1 LQPRLLLDTH
11 IVIRWLIET
20 KKLTREQARLL
31 DLAVRRNEPLAISA
45 ITLLEI
51 ALLVSGQKLKVQLA
65 EFLQSIVSNP
75 IFHVL
80 PLTAEVAAEAAFL
93 AALVDPADRTIVA
106 TALVHRLTLLTSD
119 ERIIDSGLVK
129 TAN

>member
-11 IVIRWLIET
+11 IVIRWLIDT

-31 DLAVRRNEPLAISA
+31 DAAVRRNEPLAMSA

-51 ALLVSGQKLKVQLA
+51 ALLVSGHKLKVQLA
-65 EFLQSIVSNP
+65 EFLESIVSNP
-75 IFHVL
+75 IFRVL

-106 TALVHRLTLLTSD
+106 TARVHHLTLLTSD
-119 ERIIDSGLVK
+119 ERIIGSGLVK
-129 TAN
+129 TAD

>member
-31 DLAVRRNEPLAISA
+31 DVAVRRNEPVAISA

-51 ALLVSGQKLKVQLA
+51 ALLVSGQKLKVELA
-65 EFLQSIVSNP
+65 EFLEAIVSNP
-75 IFHVL
+75 IFRVL

-106 TALVHRLTLLTSD
+106 TARVQRLTLLTSD

>member
-1 LQPRLLLDTH
+1 MQPRLLLDTH
-11 IVIRWLIET
+11 IVIRWLIDT

-31 DLAVRRNEPLAISA
+31 DVAVRRNEPLAMSA

-51 ALLVSGQKLKVQLA
+51 ALLVSGHKLKVQLA
-65 EFLQSIVSNP
+65 EFLESIVSNP
-75 IFHVL
+75 IFRVL

-106 TALVHRLTLLTSD
+106 TARVHHLTLLTSD
-119 ERIIDSGLVK
+119 ERIIGSGLVK
-129 TAN
+129 TAD